1 MMDSHPSRG
10 HTRQE
15 MIANT
20 MLKGEGGLCFLS
32 FGSSE
37 ACRERENLGNL
48 KGLSS
53 VCLGALSTTV
63 GVVVYKSP
71 LFSFPD
77 TPHYTLFTAV
87 CNHSSQGLDT
97 AECDG
102 RRLTCASQVLR
113 ERVPTCVVSS
123 SPSA

>member
-15 MIANT
+15 MIANA

-37 ACRERENLGNL
+37 ACRERENLG
-48 KGLSS
+48 LSW
-53 VCLGALSTTV
+53 ALSTTV

-77 TPHYTLFTAV
+77 TPLFTAV
-87 CNHSSQGLDT
+87 CNQG
-97 AECDG
+97 
-102 RRLTCASQVLR
+102 
-113 ERVPTCVVSS
+113 
-123 SPSA
+123 

>member
-15 MIANT
+15 MIANA
-20 MLKGEGGLCFLS
+20 MLKGEGGLCFFS

-53 VCLGALSTTV
+53 VCLGLCQQQWVLWFIKALCFPFQIHLITRCLLLFATTARK
-63 GVVVYKSP
+63 G
-71 LFSFPD
+71 
-77 TPHYTLFTAV
+77 
-87 CNHSSQGLDT
+87 
-97 AECDG
+97 
-102 RRLTCASQVLR
+102 
-113 ERVPTCVVSS
+113 
-123 SPSA
+123 